1 MDKKDLKE
9 RLKQLAIRTAW
20 LCIKLPQILIN
31 KVYTGQLLRCSSSSA
46 SNYRAACRGKSKADF
61 INKLRIVEEE
71 LDESMFFYEM
81 LAEFNLDSKNELRE
95 LYKEAD
101 QLLSIIVAS
110 INTANA
116 NIENERLRK
125 KSEIANLKSKISE

>member
-1 MDKKDLKE
+1 MDKHKLKKS
-9 RLKQLAIRTAW
+9 LKQLAIKTGW
-20 LCIKLPQILIN
+20 LCMKLPQFIIN
-31 KVYTGQLLRCSSSSA
+31 KVYIGQIIRCSSSSA

-81 LAEFNLDSKNELRE
+81 LAEFNPDYKIELRE
-95 LYKEAD
+95 LYKEANE
-101 QLLSIIVAS
+101 LISIIVSS

-116 NIENERLRK
+116 NIEKERLNK
-125 KSEIANLKSKISE
+125 KNLKSPI

>member
-1 MDKKDLKE
+1 MNKSDLKE

-20 LCIKLPQILIN
+20 LCTKVQQDLIN
-31 KVYTGQLLRCSSSSA
+31 KVYIGQLVRCSSSSA

-81 LAEFNLDSKNELRE
+81 LAEFNPDNKNELRE

-101 QLLSIIVAS
+101 ELLSIIVAS

-116 NIENERLRK
+116 NIEKEKLFK
-125 KSEIANLKSKISE
+125 KSEIANLKSKISG

>member
-1 MDKKDLKE
+1 MILKE

-20 LCIKLPQILIN
+20 LCTKVPQNLIN
-31 KVYTGQLLRCSSSSA
+31 KVYTGQLVRCSSSSA
-46 SNYRAACRGKSKADF
+46 SNYRSACRGKSKADF

-81 LAEFNLDSKNELRE
+81 LAEFNSDNKNELRE

-101 QLLSIIVAS
+101 ELLSIIVAS
-110 INTANA
+110 INTAISNV
-116 NIENERLRK
+116 EKEKLLK
-125 KSEIANLKSKISE
+125 KSEIVNLKSKISG